1 MFCFFLLYLPIVT
14 LVVYAFNSG
23 QSVAIWEGFSFRW
36 FESAW
41 NNRAVQEASLRS
53 IFIATFAATLAL
65 VLLGVVSLGRM
76 PVTLLPDVTLPV
88 LTIRTIY
95 PNAAAE
101 EVSRLV
107 AEPIE
112 QGFQRPHIVGGR

>member
-1 MFCFFLLYLPIVT
+1 MSL
-14 LVVYAFNSG
+14 S
-23 QSVAIWEGFSFRW
+23 
-36 FESAW
+36 SA
-41 NNRAVQEASLRS
+41 ALRRPV
-53 IFIATFAATLAL
+53 ATFAATLAL
-65 VLLGVVSLGRM
+65 VLLGAVSLGRM

-112 QGFQRPHIVGGR
+112 QSVGATPGLVEMRSVSRTGE